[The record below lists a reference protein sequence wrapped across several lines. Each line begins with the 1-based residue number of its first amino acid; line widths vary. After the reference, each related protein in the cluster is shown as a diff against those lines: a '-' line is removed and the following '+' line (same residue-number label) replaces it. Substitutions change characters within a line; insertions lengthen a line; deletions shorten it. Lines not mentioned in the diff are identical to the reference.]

1 MTESET
7 GNDHSRSCYVDTDWW
22 GVSPCRG
29 SLEATAVVQARDA
42 GSLDLARD

>member
-1 MTESET
+1 MTTLTAAMWS
-7 GNDHSRSCYVDTDWW
+7 TDWW

-29 SLEATAVVQARDA
+29 SLEATSVVQAREA